1 MTARHPQPST
11 NADLARATARARVH
25 ARALPCYFA
34 CHLTHNLA
42 PHLARLLGQGCA
54 HLLARNLART
64 GLAWQQTAG
73 NPTQESMVQL
83 SPVFWAEK
91 LNTPSS
97 HASTAALQAAPPARW
112 AALRRAATHAAHAA
126 TIVALAICLLPASAR
141 AQAQRLDDSA
151 SPRQQVPVSW
161 QSSSASQ
168 LSGTVQTE
176 YRLVTSAYLG
186 RTARVYLVLP
196 ALVPGVLRPSA
207 LRMQWRGQGV
217 LGAGSAQLGERVLVW
232 SGKVSQP
239 WLSDTLSLRMDVDPN
254 GIRLPPGMPFRFEP
268 YFEIEPLP

>member
-1 MTARHPQPST
+1 MPV
-11 NADLARATARARVH
+11 RAH
-25 ARALPCYFA
+25 
-34 CHLTHNLA
+34 
-42 PHLARLLGQGCA
+42 
-54 HLLARNLART
+54 
-64 GLAWQQTAG
+64 
-73 NPTQESMVQL
+73 
-83 SPVFWAEK
+83 
-91 LNTPSS
+91 
-97 HASTAALQAAPPARW
+97 
-112 AALRRAATHAAHAA
+112 
-126 TIVALAICLLPASAR
+126 

-161 QSSSASQ
+161 QSNSANQ

-176 YRLVTSAYLG
+176 YRLATAAYLG

-232 SGKVSQP
+232 SGKLSQP

-254 GIRLPPGMPFRFEP
+254 GIRLPHGVPFRFEP

>member
-1 MTARHPQPST
+1 MTARHPHHPT
-11 NADLARATARARVH
+11 HADLARATAGARVH
-25 ARALPCYFA
+25 ARALTRHGA
-34 CHLTHNLA
+34 S
-42 PHLARLLGQGCA
+42 HLAQ
-54 HLLARNLART
+54 LLAHAGATWRHTNNL
-64 GLAWQQTAG
+64 QT
-73 NPTQESMVQL
+73 NQSMVHP
-83 SPVFWAEK
+83 SPVFWAAK
-91 LNTPSS
+91 LNTPST
-97 HASTAALQAAPPARW
+97 HPSTAALQPAPPTRW

-161 QSSSASQ
+161 QSSSAQQ

-176 YRLVTSAYLG
+176 YRLATAAYLG